1 MGTEPKRRLN
11 VREQKSSNQW
21 DLAADQ
27 VAGGI
32 KDKFRLQN
40 KNGAITETGRVE
52 QNKLLCPKSALWRQV
67 NSRRACQGEEPVS
80 GKRWKAL
87 FVNILDFLLIKFGVS
102 FLHCELT
109 TDANTWKLF
118 LPFFSPRRQSEYIIQ
133 AILFQTNVLNILTC

>member
-52 QNKLLCPKSALWRQV
+52 LNKLLCPKSALW
-67 NSRRACQGEEPVS
+67 
-80 GKRWKAL
+80 L
-87 FVNILDFLLIKFGVS
+87 
-102 FLHCELT
+102 
-109 TDANTWKLF
+109 
-118 LPFFSPRRQSEYIIQ
+118 
-133 AILFQTNVLNILTC
+133 